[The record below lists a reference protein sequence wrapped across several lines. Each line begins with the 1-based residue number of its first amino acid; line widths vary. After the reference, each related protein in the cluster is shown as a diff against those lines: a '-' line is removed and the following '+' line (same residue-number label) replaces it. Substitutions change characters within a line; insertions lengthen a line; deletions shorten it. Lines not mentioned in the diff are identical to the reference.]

1 MTEQGRALAHGARR
15 SAPPHRSPRPT
26 GVIMSFASIVMM
38 IVAIVTVWG
47 GLAAAIVNLRRHPEN
62 DD

>member
-1 MTEQGRALAHGARR
+1 
-15 SAPPHRSPRPT
+15 
-26 GVIMSFASIVMM
+26 MSFASIVMM

-47 GLAAAIVNLRRHPEN
+47 GLAAAIVNLRRHPET

>member
-1 MTEQGRALAHGARR
+1 
-15 SAPPHRSPRPT
+15 
-26 GVIMSFASIVMM
+26 MSFSSIVMM

-47 GLAAAIVNLRRHPEN
+47 GLAAAIVNLRRHPET

>member
-1 MTEQGRALAHGARR
+1 
-15 SAPPHRSPRPT
+15 
-26 GVIMSFASIVMM
+26 MSFASIVMM